1 MIGLA
6 LFAMATALVVTGMAG
21 IAWAMPQHHERL
33 GRRPPNDTTRHC
45 ARVAGWVL
53 LGAAL
58 PPCAAGWGGSIGFV
72 LWVGLLTVGVL
83 AVAGTLALL
92 GTRHRA

>member
-1 MIGLA
+1 
-6 LFAMATALVVTGMAG
+6 
-21 IAWAMPQHHERL
+21 MPQHHERL
-33 GRRPPNDTTRHC
+33 GRRPPDDTARHR
-45 ARVAGWVL
+45 ARVAGGVL

-58 PPCAAGWGGSIGFV
+58 PTCAAGWSGSIGFV

-83 AVAGTLALL
+83 AVAGALAFL